1 MKNLARLT
9 TISIATLA
17 LCGAP
22 AFAQP
27 EPTSIAIRNAK
38 IVTVS
43 GAAIAKGTV
52 VMRNGLIEAVGDNV
66 AIPADALIVEGD
78 GLTVYPGLVD
88 GLSTWGMASAAAA
101 GGGGGRGGRGAAAP
115 AAAATPAAPPSR
127 GPEDRPSTTSWLKA
141 ADEIQPGD
149 RRIELA
155 RSAGFTSAVVF
166 PTRGIFAG
174 QGSVI
179 NLAGERAADMV
190 LVPSV
195 GQYISV
201 SRGGGGGGGGGQGFP
216 GSLMGYIAYI
226 RQIYLDVDY
235 YKMIKAEYEKNPR
248 GMKRPEYDRALEGV
262 MESKRILLPANR
274 WVEVE
279 RMLNFSAELKQPTI
293 LYGMREGFDSRSTDH
308 LKGKNTPVLVSLR
321 WPEAQRDRD
330 PDDEETLRTLEL
342 RAKAPGSPA
351 ALKKAGIPFALYTDG
366 LDQARD
372 IQRAVKK
379 AMDSGLAREDAVRA
393 LTLSPAEIFGVADR
407 LGSIEKGKIANLTVT
422 RGDLFDD
429 RTRVEMVFI
438 DGKKHT
444 PAPDAAGGRGGA
456 ATTEPP
462 QGMRR

>member
-1 MKNLARLT
+1 MKNLAGLT
-9 TISIATLA
+9 CISIATLV
-17 LCGAP
+17 LCGAC
-22 AFAQP
+22 ALAQP

-38 IVTVS
+38 IVTVA
-43 GAAIAKGTV
+43 GATIAKGTV

-66 AIPADALIVEGD
+66 AVPADALVIEGD

-88 GLSTWGMASAAAA
+88 GLSTWGMGAPAAA

-115 AAAATPAAPPSR
+115 AGAAATPAAPPSR

-179 NLAGERAADMV
+179 NLAGEKAADMV

-201 SRGGGGGGGGGQGFP
+201 SRGGGGGGGGFP

-235 YKMIKAEYEKNPR
+235 YKMVKAEYEKNPR

-422 RGDLFDD
+422 RGELFDD

-444 PAPDAAGGRGGA
+444 PAPDATGGRGGA
-456 ATTEPP
+456 APTEPP